1 MFLRNVWYVAA
12 QAHEL
17 TQDKMLARKLLG
29 EDLVLYRD
37 ASGAPVAFPDRC
49 VHRLAP
55 LSAGRL
61 EGDRLRCMY
70 HGLLFEPSGRCV
82 DVPGQE
88 RIGPNLKLKP
98 FPVVERHRLAWIW
111 MGDPALADPALI
123 PDAHWLEDPAWR
135 ALPGYVHYER
145 ANYVTIMDNL
155 LDFSHLGYV
164 HENTLGGGRVSA
176 EVIPKLE
183 LFDWGL
189 RVSRFY
195 SAVPLP
201 AYLKNLAKFEG
212 PIDRWQI
219 YEWRLA
225 GNLLTMDF
233 GSAPAGKGAL
243 EGNRPPDALVFQ
255 TVQALTPE
263 TEGSTHYFWHVANGF
278 NLDDASITAEL
289 HRQTDIA
296 FAEDKFIIQAQQ
308 AVIDAHPDEKMVGI
322 AADAALN
329 QGRAILKRMLSAEA
343 GAAA

>member
-17 TQDKMLARKLLG
+17 AADRLLARKLLG
-29 EDLVLYRD
+29 EDLVLYRAAD
-37 ASGAPVAFPDRC
+37 GAPVAFPDRC

-70 HGLLFEPSGRCV
+70 HGLLFDPSGRCV

-88 RIGPNLKLKP
+88 RIGPNLKLKA
-98 FPVVERHRLAWIW
+98 FHVVERDKLIWIW
-111 MGDPALADPALI
+111 MGEPSQADPALI
-123 PDAHWLEDPAWR
+123 PDAHWLDDAGWR
-135 ALPGYVHYER
+135 ALPGYLHYDR
-145 ANYVTIMDNL
+145 ANYVTVMDNI
-155 LDFSHLGYV
+155 LDFSHLGFV
-164 HENTLGGGRVSA
+164 HESTLGGGRVSA

-201 AYLKNLAKFEG
+201 AYLKNLARFEG
-212 PIDRWQI
+212 LIDRWQI

-233 GSAPAGKGAL
+233 GSAPAGKGSL
-243 EGNRPPDALVFQ
+243 EGNHPPEALLFH

-263 TEGSTHYFWHVANGF
+263 TDGSTHYFWHVANGF
-278 NLDDASITAEL
+278 NLDDPSITTEL
-289 HRQTDIA
+289 HRQTVIA
-296 FAEDKFIIQAQQ
+296 FEEDKAIIQAQQ
-308 AVIDAHPDEKMVGI
+308 AVLDAYPEEKMVGI

-329 QGRAILKRMLSAEA
+329 QGRAILKRMLAAEA
-343 GAAA
+343 TAT